1 MPRKCYAGFTLAL
14 HWAGA
19 SLVLITMPTLTANG
33 IRIAFDTAGDAKS
46 TPVLLL
52 HGLGMQLTSW
62 PDEFVDG
69 LVELGFYVIRFDHR
83 DCGLSTKF
91 DRAGKPNLVSNWLRR
106 WLRGWLRGWLTS
118 HLRLPARPVYR
129 LDDMADD
136 ALGVLS
142 ALGIARAHL
151 VGVSMGGMVAQILAA
166 RYPQRVLSL
175 TSIMSSSGKRG
186 LPGPAPA
193 VRQALLARPDDPNDV
208 DAIIDTAVALQR
220 TIGSPAYPTPEKQL
234 RRRAARALRRCY
246 CPAGVARQMAAIAAA
261 PERGELLRAIQAP
274 TLVIHGAADPLV
286 PLACGEDTAAQ
297 IPGARLEVIQGMGH
311 DLPAQLNER
320 MLALIDANAR
330 GKMAASSTPRLFVR
344 Q

>member
-1 MPRKCYAGFTLAL
+1 
-14 HWAGA
+14 
-19 SLVLITMPTLTANG
+19 MPTLTANG

-46 TPVLLL
+46 TPLLLL

-83 DCGLSTKF
+83 DSGLSTKF
-91 DRAGKPNLVSNWLRR
+91 DRAGKPNLLWSWIKSRLKLPLR
-106 WLRGWLRGWLTS
+106 
-118 HLRLPARPVYR
+118 PAYQ
-129 LDDMADD
+129 LGDMADD

-142 ALGIARAHL
+142 ALGVARAHL
-151 VGVSMGGMVAQILAA
+151 VGVAMGGMVAQILAA
-166 RYPQRVLSL
+166 RHPQRVLSL

-186 LPGPAPA
+186 LPGPTPGA
-193 VRQALLARPDDPNDV
+193 RQALMRRPADPNDV
-208 DAIIDTAVALQR
+208 DSIIEAAVALQQA
-220 TIGSPAYPTPEKQL
+220 IGSPAYPTPEKQL

-246 CPAGVARQMAAIAAA
+246 CPAGVARQMQAITSA
-261 PERGELLRAIQAP
+261 PERSDLLRSIAVP

-297 IPGARLEVIQGMGH
+297 VPGARLEVIEGMGH
-311 DLPAQLNER
+311 DLPVQLNER

-330 GKMAASSTPRLFVR
+330 GKITPDSTPRLYVR